1 MRIELRF
8 TEATPVARRSD
19 GMPVLAALARSPVE
33 LSLSLVNDGPGAL
46 QVESPH
52 TSQGLLLWLTVP
64 TKNETHCFMLN
75 QTSIDATGEL
85 TAPLPVALELAP
97 GACVSRSFD
106 LCQVATPDHW
116 PAPGTYVLAIEFLGV
131 RSNELA
137 FAIDQ
142 GGC

>member
-1 MRIELRF
+1 LRSRCGVF
-8 TEATPVARRSD
+8 GSRQAGVQVGLERVS
-19 GMPVLAALARSPVE
+19 
-33 LSLSLVNDGPGAL
+33 DGPGAL

-64 TKNETHCFMLN
+64 AKNETHWFMLN

-85 TAPLPVALELAP
+85 TAPMPVALELAI
-97 GACVSRSFD
+97 D
-106 LCQVATPDHW
+106 
-116 PAPGTYVLAIEFLGV
+116 FLGV